1 MTSNSYLYRKLHSL
15 LGVIPVG
22 FFLLEHMYTNFLA
35 TISPERY
42 QEQVAWLTGLPLV
55 ILLEIF
61 FIWLPLLYH
70 GVYGLYVAFQARN
83 NITNYSFFRNQMF
96 VWQRITGVL
105 TFLFVVW
112 HFAETRLQ
120 VALGNVPK
128 EELGALIHQILS
140 NPIALTLY
148 IIGVIAASFHFC
160 NGMWAFLV
168 SWGITV
174 GPKAQRISTY
184 VWMIAF
190 VIMSSMFIA
199 ALLAFTNQ
207 EFSGELS
214 SLTSMIAG

>member
-1 MTSNSYLYRKLHSL
+1 
-15 LGVIPVG
+15 
-22 FFLLEHMYTNFLA
+22 MYTNFLA

>member
-1 MTSNSYLYRKLHSL
+1 MTGNSYYYRKLHSL

-22 FFLLEHMYTNFLA
+22 MFLVNHMYTNFLA

-42 QEQVAWLTGLPLV
+42 AEKVAWLTSLPLLL
-55 ILLEIF
+55 LLEIF
-61 FIWLPLLYH
+61 LIWLPLLYH

-83 NITNYSFFRNQMF
+83 HPTSYSFFRNQMF
-96 VWQRITGVL
+96 IWQRITGVI

-120 VALGNVPK
+120 VALGNVQK
-128 EELGALIHQILS
+128 DQLGALIHDILS
-140 NPIALTLY
+140 NPISLALY
-148 IIGVIAASFHFC
+148 VVGVVAASFHFC

-184 VWMIAF
+184 VWMVAF
-190 VIMSSMFIA
+190 VIMSGMFIA
-199 ALLAFTNQ
+199 ALIAFTNQ
-207 EFSGELS
+207 EFAGEVSKILNLISG
-214 SLTSMIAG
+214 

>member
-1 MTSNSYLYRKLHSL
+1 MTANSYLYRKLHSL

-22 FFLLEHMYTNFLA
+22 MFLLEHMYTNFLA

-42 QEQVAWLTGLPLV
+42 AEQVEWLTSLPLV
-55 ILLEIF
+55 LFLEIF
-61 FIWLPLLYH
+61 LIWLPLLYH

-83 NITNYSFFRNQMF
+83 NVTSYSFFRNQMF

-105 TFLFVVW
+105 TFIFVVW

-120 VALGNVPK
+120 VALGNVDK
-128 EELGALIHQILS
+128 AELGSLIHQILS
-140 NPIALTLY
+140 NPWALTAY
-148 IIGVIAASFHFC
+148 VIGVIAASFHFC

-190 VIMSSMFIA
+190 VIMS
-199 ALLAFTNQ
+199 ALFVSALIAFTNK
-207 EFSGELS
+207 EFAGEALS
-214 SLTSMIAG
+214 VTRLFI

>member
-120 VALGNVPK
+120 VALGNVAK
-128 EELGALIHQILS
+128 EDLGALIHQILS

>member
-1 MTSNSYLYRKLHSL
+1 MTGNSYYYRKLHSL

-22 FFLLEHMYTNFLA
+22 MFLLEHMYTNFLA
-35 TISPERY
+35 TVSPERY
-42 QEQVAWLTGLPLV
+42 QQQVAWLTSLPLV
-55 ILLEIF
+55 LLLEIF

-83 NITNYSFFRNQMF
+83 NVTNYSFFRNQLF
-96 VWQRITGVL
+96 VWQRITGVI

-120 VALGNVPK
+120 VALGNVDK
-128 EELGALIHQILS
+128 EQLGALIHDILS
-140 NPIALTLY
+140 NPVALTLY
-148 IIGVIAASFHFC
+148 VISVIAASFHFC

-184 VWMIAF
+184 VWMGAF
-190 VIMSSMFIA
+190 VVMSSMFVA
-199 ALLAFTNQ
+199 ALIAFSNDKFQGEIGLLLSNLLA
-207 EFSGELS
+207 
-214 SLTSMIAG
+214 